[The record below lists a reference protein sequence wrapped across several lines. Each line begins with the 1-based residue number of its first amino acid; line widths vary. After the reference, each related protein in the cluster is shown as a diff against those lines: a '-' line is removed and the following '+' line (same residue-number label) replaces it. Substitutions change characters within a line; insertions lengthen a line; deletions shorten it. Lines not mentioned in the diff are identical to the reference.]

1 MKIAVL
7 SDIHSNVYALDA
19 VINDLKKHSVDLKAN
34 LGDILYGPVA
44 PKSTFELL
52 MEHDFITISGNQDRQ
67 IYEST
72 DEEIESNPT
81 MQFILDDL
89 GSSPLEWMK
98 SLPFDKQVNDDIYFC
113 HGTPQNDLIYLLE
126 DVSKGYALLRS
137 DSEIIDLLAGQKSEL
152 ICCGHTHTPRAVNL
166 SSGQLIV
173 NPGSVGLQAY
183 TDEDPIFHSMENFN
197 NHASYSIVEKVGSDW
212 CVQNIKVPYNYQLA
226 VAESKKRN
234 RNDWVHFLSTGR
246 RICV

>member
-7 SDIHSNVYALDA
+7 SDIHSNVFALDA
-19 VINDLKKHSVDLKAN
+19 VIKDLEKHSVDLKAN
-34 LGDILYGPVA
+34 LGDILYGPIA

-72 DEEIESNPT
+72 DEEIESNLT

-89 GSSPLEWMK
+89 GSKPLEWMK
-98 SLPFDKQVNDDIYFC
+98 SLPFEKQVNEDVYFC
-113 HGTPQNDLIYLLE
+113 HGTPKSDLIYLLE
-126 DVSKGYALLRS
+126 DVSKGHALLRS
-137 DSEIIDLLAGQKSEL
+137 DSEIIALLAGQESKL
-152 ICCGHTHTPRAVNL
+152 ICCGHTHIPRAVHL
-166 SSGQLIV
+166 SNGQLIV

-183 TDEDPIFHSMENFN
+183 TDEEPVVHSMENFN
-197 NHASYSIVEKVGSDW
+197 HHASYSIVEKVYSAW
-212 CVQNIKVPYNYQLA
+212 IVQNIKVPYDYQLA
-226 VAESKKRN
+226 INESKKRN

-246 RICV
+246 RI